1 MVRLRQRMELLKSQ
15 QQAAKQ
21 AAKES
26 KKRALSDQVQDATAG
41 EPVTK
46 HSKQSKTTAGASS
59 SKDTGTLRHTLSK
72 DKEVEELAKKS
83 IANDPKSSDVFK
95 SLFTS
100 SDAAQTRDHA
110 HWVTYNPYYWFIL
123 IFLF

>member
-1 MVRLRQRMELLKSQ
+1 MPYNDDNVIPINPGPEEMVRLRQRMELLKSQ

-46 HSKQSKTTAGASS
+46 HSKQSNDYSRSLIVQGHWNLTTYLV
-59 SKDTGTLRHTLSK
+59 KR
-72 DKEVEELAKKS
+72 
-83 IANDPKSSDVFK
+83 
-95 SLFTS
+95 
-100 SDAAQTRDHA
+100 
-110 HWVTYNPYYWFIL
+110 
-123 IFLF
+123 